1 MHKNYLNLK
10 FSCRRNRFLLK
21 GERKCFVCCTLI
33 QPNFDCA
40 CAVWYPDNNKKYIVF
55 AISFIWRTSQ
65 ARNAIGNTSAKLYCK
80 AEFLHNSCGGWKVF
94 YNYLINT
101 LKNVCD
107 CTFLSFVL
115 AWPMVK
121 KIVPTSVQN
130 IFNRKHCASHI
141 AILACQLLRD
151 S

>member
-1 MHKNYLNLK
+1 MQVWTKITSNLK
-10 FSCRRNRFLLK
+10 FLCRRNRFLLK
-21 GERKCFVCCTLI
+21 GERRF
-33 QPNFDCA
+33 FDCA
-40 CAVWYPDNNKKYIVF
+40 CAVWYQDNNKKYAVF

-80 AEFLHNSCGGWKVF
+80 AEILHNSCGGWKVF
-94 YNYLINT
+94 YNYLINI

-107 CTFLSFVL
+107 RTFLSFVL

-130 IFNRKHCASHI
+130 MFNHKHCASRT
-141 AILACQLLRD
+141 AILACQLLRG
-151 S
+151 SQK

>member
-1 MHKNYLNLK
+1 M
-10 FSCRRNRFLLK
+10 F
-21 GERKCFVCCTLI
+21 CCTVI

-40 CAVWYPDNNKKYIVF
+40 CAVWYPDNNKKYTVF

-80 AEFLHNSCGGWKVF
+80 PEFLHNSCGGWKVF
-94 YNYLINT
+94 YNYLINI

-107 CTFLSFVL
+107 RIFLSFVL

-121 KIVPTSVQN
+121 KLSQQVLM
-130 IFNRKHCASHI
+130 FNRKHFASHT
-141 AILACQLLRD
+141 AILACQLLCD
-151 S
+151 SQKRAMSTKDFFSGRKRNRTISLIFF

>member
-1 MHKNYLNLK
+1 M
-10 FSCRRNRFLLK
+10 F
-21 GERKCFVCCTLI
+21 CCTLI

-40 CAVWYPDNNKKYIVF
+40 CAVWYPDNNKKYTVF

-80 AEFLHNSCGGWKVF
+80 PEFLHNSCGGWKVF
-94 YNYLINT
+94 YNYLINI

-107 CTFLSFVL
+107 RIFLSFVL

-121 KIVPTSVQN
+121 KIVPTSVNVQPQTLC
-130 IFNRKHCASHI
+130 FTHCHPGLSALMWLSETSNVNER
-141 AILACQLLRD
+141 LFLR
-151 S
+151 